1 MSKSELIKLSGWA
14 FIASAVA
21 FITILT
27 GSDPIAIPGSLIS
40 AVLLAVGMLGLRA
53 RYGEN
58 AGGFGRNIALISVI
72 ATVLFYMSMATMWL
86 LYISGIVPV
95 EQLAEGGWI
104 EEGGW
109 IVVFGGPAFVL
120 IGLTLFGLAA
130 LHRKPMPRLNW
141 LPLLAGI
148 WYPVAYLVFAGYLFT
163 HHGAYPWDTTI
174 QITRIIV
181 WIQFFGLCALGAF
194 LVTDTS
200 EQMAIA

>member
-1 MSKSELIKLSGWA
+1 MSKSQLIKFSGWA
-14 FIASAVA
+14 FILGAFA
-21 FITILT
+21 FITILE
-27 GSDPIAIPGSLIS
+27 GSDPVTIPGSLIS
-40 AVLLAVGMLGLRA
+40 AVLLAAGMLGLRG

-72 ATVLFYMSMATMWL
+72 ATVLFYMSMVTMWL

-95 EQLAEGGWI
+95 EQLA
-104 EEGGW
+104 EGGW

-174 QITRIIV
+174 RITRIIV